1 MADGRIVID
10 TKIRKDQAL
19 KDLAVLQKDAK
30 STAAEIAKLDQKLAA
45 AKSDTKLADNLRQAQ
60 KAAADTAAELDRVNT
75 KLETAKQTE
84 LAKIKATPGFQNFK
98 PSTLSNMATNNAM
111 LNNPEAVKQSEALA
125 ATLSKQ
131 EAAVSAAKA
140 AVDALSLIHI

>member
-84 LAKIKATPGFQNFK
+84 LAKIKATPGFQNFGPRRFRAWQK
-98 PSTLSNMATNNAM
+98 QRSSTTGGGK
-111 LNNPEAVKQSEALA
+111 AVRSAA

-131 EAAVSAAKA
+131 EAR
-140 AVDALSLIHI
+140 